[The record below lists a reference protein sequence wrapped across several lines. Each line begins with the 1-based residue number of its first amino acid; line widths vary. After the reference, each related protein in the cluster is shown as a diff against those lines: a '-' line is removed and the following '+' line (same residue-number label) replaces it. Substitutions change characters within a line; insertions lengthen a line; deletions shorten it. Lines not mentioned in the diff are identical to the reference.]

1 MGQFVKGQSQGSSY
15 NQQAHMARVQG
26 LQQKMEAYQKA
37 YSLEDQSAKNSYL
50 AMQNMMA
57 ARQNQSAAVASEL
70 TRGAGSGFMASTGT
84 MRRNQQGVA
93 EIVEAAIANMNK
105 SNVISDENARTQA
118 AQYRSFGDQAMTM
131 ANIQADYYSKLAK
144 TAKKA
149 SWWGLVGDIGL
160 QAMSMGL
167 TYGGGAS
174 GSNKQKATTTP
185 APQASSGTVT
195 VAGGFTGRERT

>member
-1 MGQFVKGQSQGSSY
+1 MGQFVQGQSQGSSY
-15 NQQAHMARVQG
+15 NQQAQMARVQG
-26 LQQKMEAYQKA
+26 LQQKREAYQKA

-57 ARQNQSAAVASEL
+57 ARQNQHAAVASEL

-93 EIVEAAIANMNK
+93 EIVESAIANMNM
-105 SNVISDENARTQA
+105 SNVISDENARMQA
-118 AQYRSFGDQAMTM
+118 NQYRAYGDQALTMT
-131 ANIQADYYSKLAK
+131 NIQADYYSKLAK

-160 QAMSMGL
+160 QSMSLGL
-167 TYGGGAS
+167 TYGGGRTDSTDTQNTINTGNPS
-174 GSNKQKATTTP
+174 G
-185 APQASSGTVT
+185 
-195 VAGGFTGRERT
+195 GGKS